1 MARHPRCQS
10 RHAVQNELQTASQ
23 ICHNGLSPKP
33 ARSTLTFNFVFRSRP
48 LRALIIIGFLAGI
61 GSVAAVAYTTP
72 FLEQQRI
79 HSETRVVPNGGRL
92 EKFEIRVEQDLLS
105 NTPGLLSESTLFP
118 ASANWFPERAPFGGD
133 VQVFRLRNV
142 NSQVVGTGI
151 RHREAELIEWV
162 LHLPARGTMVL
173 QGTNGE
179 SLESG
184 VLALGLRE
192 FENLDGIWEAR
203 MDEDG
208 VMRFDTVV
216 RAAEYDEE
224 AGA

>member
-1 MARHPRCQS
+1 M
-10 RHAVQNELQTASQ
+10 
-23 ICHNGLSPKP
+23 
-33 ARSTLTFNFVFRSRP
+33 
-48 LRALIIIGFLAGI
+48 RALIIIGFLAGI

-142 NSQVVGTGI
+142 NNQVVGTGI
-151 RHREAELIEWV
+151 RHREADLIEWV
-162 LHLPARGTMVL
+162 LHLPARGTMV
-173 QGTNGE
+173 
-179 SLESG
+179 
-184 VLALGLRE
+184 LRE

-208 VMRFDTVV
+208 VMRFETVV
-216 RAAEYDEE
+216 RTAEYDEE